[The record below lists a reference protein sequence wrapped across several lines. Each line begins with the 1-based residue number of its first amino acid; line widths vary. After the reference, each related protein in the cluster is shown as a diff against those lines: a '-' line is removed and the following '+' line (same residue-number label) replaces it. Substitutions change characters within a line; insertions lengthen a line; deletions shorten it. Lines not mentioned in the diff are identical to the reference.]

1 MFCKIWF
8 FIGYWFFMKL
18 RSQNL
23 QVNLPADLSTGYY
36 RHLLCVAYTLRP
48 ARKHTHFGGCQRKEA
63 FKRQYPGKFDLSLW
77 TTHNKYS
84 RTSIRFYVVNKI
96 THYQLGTPFFSAL
109 HDEHGGSVSDPVG
122 ICSPFFSL
130 CHCRHQLATRLLH
143 VLRSA
148 NGSGKTQLS
157 LNRCRNNGIKLQIRQ
172 HQNIFLVNTANVET
186 ICVKN
191 C

>member
-1 MFCKIWF
+1 MIFDGYFLWSFALKICRSIYRPIYPLVITVTF
-8 FIGYWFFMKL
+8 YVLLILFGLLGNILILAVVKGKKL
-18 RSQNL
+18 SKDNT
-23 QVNLPADLSTGYY
+23 QVSLTS
-36 RHLLCVAYTLRP
+36 
-48 ARKHTHFGGCQRKEA
+48 A
-63 FKRQYPGKFDLSLW
+63 FPSI
-77 TTHNKYS
+77 NKYS

-96 THYQLGTPFFSAL
+96 IHYQLGTPFFSAL

-157 LNRCRNNGIKLQIRQ
+157 LNRCRNNGIKFQLRIS
-172 HQNIFLVNTANVET
+172 IKTYF
-186 ICVKN
+186 
-191 C
+191 